1 MKAVWTGWIG
11 FGLVNIP
18 VKLYSAVRDSELD
31 FDFLDKK
38 DHSRVRYMR
47 VNEKTGKEVAWGNIA
62 RGFKLKNK
70 WVVLDETD
78 FEKASPKQTKA
89 IEISDFVEEEEIDSL
104 YYEMPY
110 YLEPETSGAKAYV
123 LLREAL
129 KKTGKVAV
137 ASYVMRTRQSL
148 AVIKPMDQML
158 VLVRIRFREEIRD
171 HSDLKIPARADIK
184 PAELKMAVALINQY
198 SQPFNIDSYKDTY
211 SAHLLKLIKA
221 KSKGIKTPEPALRV
235 VHSKNRDLMDQLKAS
250 LNHGKRKKAS

>member
-1 MKAVWTGWIG
+1 MKAVWTGWIW

-18 VKLYSAVRDSELD
+18 IKLYSAVRDSELD

-38 DHSRVRYMR
+38 DHSRIRYLR
-47 VNEKTGKEVAWGNIA
+47 VNEKTGKEVAWSNII
-62 RGFKLKNK
+62 RGYKLNNK
-70 WVVLDETD
+70 WVVLDEAD
-78 FEKASPKQTKA
+78 FEKASPRQTKA
-89 IEISDFVEEEEIDSL
+89 IEISDFVEEKEIDSL

-137 ASYVMRTRQSL
+137 ASYVMRTKQSL

-184 PAELKMAVALINQY
+184 PSELKMAVTLINQY
-198 SQPFNIDSYKDTY
+198 SKPFNIDSYKDTY

-221 KSKGIKTPEPALRV
+221 KAKGIKTPEPALRV